1 MRKAQKQRAEELVR
15 QMEEAHDQLKKYIE
29 QGSIPSA
36 MELLEECQN
45 GGITLGTL
53 IEGTEGEGHPT
64 VSLLEEYCEL
74 SYQVHEQLAEKKEI
88 NANKIYK
95 LLRQKLIRISNS
107 LKNDVRV
114 RLEIAFFPY
123 KASMWDSLESVYLAA
138 KEDPDCD
145 AYCVPIPYYDLN
157 PDRSFGQMHYEG
169 NVRPDGTPI
178 EYPEEIEIT
187 DWQEYNFEER
197 RPDVIFIHNPYDN
210 CNLVTSVH
218 PRYYSGNLRQ
228 YTETLVY
235 IPYYVTSG
243 GMLAAQGMLPSY
255 LNVDYIVIQ
264 SPKFR
269 EQFDKN
275 IPDEKFLPFGSP
287 KVDKVINKCK
297 NPPEPPKEWKEK
309 MIDQEGRRKRIIF
322 YNTGI
327 SAMLYDTETFFE
339 KMQYVFQCAEKHEDI
354 CILWRPHPLLETT
367 FHSMRSE
374 YKQRFVELKK
384 YFVEKEVG
392 ILDTT
397 ADIEDSIALS
407 DAYIGD
413 AGTSVIALFGVAGK
427 PVFILNNKVG
437 RSLESEPWREEIN
450 VGSNFNY
457 LEQNRF
463 IITQGNKLYISE
475 GERYD
480 YHYFCT
486 LSDSVNKAEYFII
499 WQIDGKKYACP
510 AGGQSILKIG
520 NGGIEKKISLK
531 RECVAGQEFSDAWK
545 YNRYLILM
553 PLYYPA
559 IVRIDTTTEE
569 CAYFRDGMDVLIK
582 DKAGQ
587 RITGGSL
594 IYRGV
599 LYMASPVDNVVC
611 KFDIENGKAQLITI
625 PLKSRCGCYM
635 LAEFMDQIWI
645 LPQEGKVIARW
656 NPQTGETK
664 EYMGFPENFICVDPR
679 TNQKCDQFPFSSIA
693 FHGDDAYL
701 TPRWGNMYLRFNIH
715 TEQFARWE
723 PPFENEEED
732 NKVIWN
738 KGFFLQS
745 KSENQGDWFKI
756 YSNIQKRL
764 YHVNLKTNEF
774 EEIKITFDIKDLEEH
789 EKGFDKYSETLIYAC
804 VENAFNSLDRL
815 FDGMMVGSPFN
826 RDKQLETYRKIMA
839 NVDGSCGRNVYKYI
853 KEKG

>member
-107 LKNDVRV
+107 LKNDVWV

-218 PRYYSGNLRQ
+218 PRYYSGNLKQ

-327 SAMLYDTETFFE
+327 SAMLNDTEVFLK
-339 KMQYVFQCAEKHEDI
+339 KMEYVFKSFMGREDV
-354 CILWRPHPLLETT
+354 CLLWRPHPLLEST
-367 FHSMRSE
+367 FDSMRPE
-374 YKQRFVELKK
+374 FRAAYDALKK
-384 YFVEKEVG
+384 TFIVKNLG
-392 ILDTT
+392 IYDTT
-397 ADIEDSIALS
+397 TDIEDTIALS

-427 PVFILNNKVG
+427 PVFILNNQI
-437 RSLESEPWREEIN
+437 LEEPREEDWRKDIFLNFDYTEQDRFN
-450 VGSNFNY
+450 V
-457 LEQNRF
+457 
-463 IITQGNKLYISE
+463 IQGNKLYISE
-475 GERYD
+475 PNKYD
-480 YHYFCT
+480 YKYFCDLT
-486 LSDSVNKAEYFII
+486 KYQYRNRYSLVHE
-499 WQIDGKKYACP
+499 IDGKLYACP
-510 AGGQSILKIG
+510 SNAQDILVIGKRGVERKITL
-520 NGGIEKKISLK
+520 EKKVD
-531 RECVAGQEFSDAWK
+531 RGVMFSHSYKFD
-545 YNRYLILM
+545 NYLLLLPIN
-553 PLYYPA
+553 YPF
-559 IVRIDTTTEE
+559 IVRYDTAMGETRYFKENIDAFVRE
-569 CAYFRDGMDVLIK
+569 K
-582 DKAGQ
+582 NGQ
-587 RITGGSL
+587 KITGGSL
-594 IYRGV
+594 IYQEI
-599 LYMASPVDNVVC
+599 LYIVSPTDNRIYKLDIRSGKSQVIELPIQSRCGGQIMVEYEGEIWIMPYSGQTIVCWNPKTNEAKEYEGFPEDFSCKNPVDNSACMERPFSMPAFYCEHVYLPSCWSNMSLQLNKDTGEFRRWTRLYKSKENEGDITENSVFLYHKPNGSSFRIYSFSEQKIYNIDLEENDIQEIEI
-611 KFDIENGKAQLITI
+611 KFDITELEKNELGFYKW
-625 PLKSRCGCYM
+625 S
-635 LAEFMDQIWI
+635 ES
-645 LPQEGKVIARW
+645 LP
-656 NPQTGETK
+656 
-664 EYMGFPENFICVDPR
+664 
-679 TNQKCDQFPFSSIA
+679 
-693 FHGDDAYL
+693 
-701 TPRWGNMYLRFNIH
+701 
-715 TEQFARWE
+715 
-723 PPFENEEED
+723 
-732 NKVIWN
+732 
-738 KGFFLQS
+738 
-745 KSENQGDWFKI
+745 
-756 YSNIQKRL
+756 
-764 YHVNLKTNEF
+764 
-774 EEIKITFDIKDLEEH
+774 
-789 EKGFDKYSETLIYAC
+789 YAC
-804 VENAFNSLDRL
+804 IENHFNTLNRFL
-815 FDGMMVGSPFN
+815 CGKIVGNQFSQE
-826 RDKQLETYRKIMA
+826 KQFTAYRKIIA
-839 NVDGSCGRNVYKYI
+839 NCDDMCGKKVQEFVK
-853 KEKG
+853 KQG